1 MNLFRLDGSIRTAGS
16 VSTEV
21 ADTVEAAWRA
31 EHPAGS
37 VTRRNV
43 GTAPLRPESWIAAAS
58 GQRTRPG
65 ERTPEQ
71 VEAAALAAGLADE
84 LIAADAYVFAVPLY
98 NFGVPQTVKAWMD
111 MLFTDARF
119 APGTTSPIA
128 GRPAVLVVSRGG
140 AYGPGTPRDGWDH
153 STPWLRRILADVF
166 RLDLKIV
173 EAELT
178 LAAVNPAM
186 AALRDLGEQS
196 LRDAHVAAGG
206 HGGHLA
212 RQMAT
217 PIG

>member
-21 ADTVEAAWRA
+21 ADTVEAAWRS
-31 EHPAGS
+31 EYPYS
-37 VTRRNV
+37 TVTRRNV
-43 GTAPLRPESWIAAAS
+43 GTAPLRPESWISAAS
-58 GQRTRPG
+58 GQRIPADK
-65 ERTPEQ
+65 RTPEQ
-71 VEAAALAAGLADE
+71 AAAAALAAGLADE
-84 LIAADAYVFAVPLY
+84 LIGADAYVFAVPLY

-111 MLFTDARF
+111 MLFTDPRF

-166 RLDLKIV
+166 GLDLKII

-178 LAAVNPAM
+178 LAGVNPAM
-186 AALRDLGEQS
+186 AALRDLAEQS
-196 LRDAHVAAGG
+196 LHHAHRAAQA
-206 HGGHLA
+206 HGGELA
-212 RQMAT
+212 QRVAT
-217 PIG
+217 PVA